1 MKALAKALVV
11 DDDGTM
17 RAILRRVFADAG
29 VLVDDFAS
37 ARELL
42 ERGDLLTPAVLLL
55 DVQMPDM
62 SGLELQTLL
71 SERGVTLPVMFLSGT
86 SDLPL
91 AVAAM
96 RSGAVDFLEKPFD
109 PVELVSRV
117 RRAFAMRVPVAVAP
131 AREPT
136 LESPGEFERR
146 LSTLS
151 PREREVYDL
160 MITGKTSKLIASELG
175 GSFRTIEIHRSRVMT
190 KMQAPHLADLVRMA
204 FAIEASEQ
212 RQRDGRS

>member
-17 RAILRRVFADAG
+17 RVILRRVFAVAG

-71 SERGVTLPVMFLSGT
+71 RERGVTLPVMFLSGT

-117 RRAFAMRVPVAVAP
+117 RRAFAMRVQVAVEP
-131 AREPT
+131 AR
-136 LESPGEFERR
+136 LESPGELERR
-146 LSTLS
+146 LGTLS
-151 PREREVYDL
+151 PREREVFDL
-160 MITGKTSKLIASELG
+160 MITGKTSKLIANEIG

-204 FAIEASEQ
+204 FAIEASEL